1 MVLLAEYVDWWRSA
15 APSRERNAE
24 EGPVLLGVPA
34 LPLFTNLIEGA
45 FSEGGECVLSPPRPF
60 RQSSRPGVRGSRSS
74 GRFVSLLPFALTK
87 ARRRTPSEGG
97 PVLLYQAAPQQ
108 LP

>member
-1 MVLLAEYVDWWRSA
+1 MEKRRSKQGA
-15 APSRERNAE
+15 QRGGRAGAPRST
-24 EGPVLLGVPA
+24 GHFF
-34 LPLFTNLIEGA
+34 PLSTNLIEGA

-60 RQSSRPGVRGSRSS
+60 RQSSRPGVRDSRSS
-74 GRFVSLLPFALTK
+74 GRFVSLLAFALTK

-97 PVLLYQAAPQQ
+97 PVLLYQVAPQQ